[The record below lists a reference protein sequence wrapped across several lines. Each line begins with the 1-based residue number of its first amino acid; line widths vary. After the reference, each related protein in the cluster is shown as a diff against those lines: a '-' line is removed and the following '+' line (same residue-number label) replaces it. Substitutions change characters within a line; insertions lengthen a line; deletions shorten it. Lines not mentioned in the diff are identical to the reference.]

1 MIRGVAAMLAAG
13 VVVMVALAAPGAGI
27 ATPRQADTVELSFFD
42 LTTHAPA
49 SWVRQ
54 EPSSSMRL
62 LQMTVPGD
70 GDADAELVVF
80 FFGQGQGGDVEANV
94 ERWRS
99 QFSRPDGNAVVPS
112 IERFEVAGMPVT
124 VAELTGTYR
133 RGMGGGTGD
142 PEPDQT
148 LAAGI
153 VETGRGTLFIQMHG
167 PSATVAAQHDAF
179 EAFLR
184 GLRPSGNS
192 GRDR

>member
-1 MIRGVAAMLAAG
+1 MTRTSARIAALTLALLAAALT
-13 VVVMVALAAPGAGI
+13 VATAQQTG
-27 ATPRQADTVELSFFD
+27 TVELSFFD
-42 LTTHAPA
+42 LTTRAPS

-54 EPSSSMRL
+54 QPSSSMRL

-70 GDADAELVVF
+70 GGADAELVVF
-80 FFGQGQGGDVEANV
+80 FFGQGQGGDVDANV
-94 ERWRS
+94 ARWRS
-99 QFSRPDGNAVVPS
+99 QFSAPDGGAVEPS

-153 VETGRGTLFIQMHG
+153 VETGRGTLFIQLHG

-179 EAFLR
+179 EALLR
-184 GLRPSGNS
+184 GLRPSGDT